1 MKKIYQYIALA
12 VLALG
17 MAACAQEDDFTPQGN
32 QKDAPIAIVSA
43 GVANL
48 TTRATIDS
56 NDNLVEGSM
65 GVFVTSTSSGRYEG
79 SNIKWIYN
87 NGWDLDAATVV
98 LYENDDT
105 KQQIGAYYPYTSDL
119 TDEGKFAIELPEVFG
134 SDYEDYDYLYADYAA
149 LGSNPVIIGMNH
161 LLSKITVS
169 ISTMGTELSNDAVL
183 SISLFN
189 VPRTASWTVPTNDLS
204 GFGTANETTTLY
216 ANDTNYDQKVD
227 NYVGYALPNT
237 TTTLCIRVTMDSGRS
252 FAAQAPIT
260 DGLASGNHYLISM
273 KLGKDAVTVGNITI
287 GDWGTPENNISG
299 SEVTEIFIRS
309 TVSGTTAAIDIV
321 SSAAEG
327 VQNAISELLT
337 ANPSVTT
344 LTVNGTLNEVQQSA
358 LAAALAGFN
367 GTLVM
372 DMAEVADAISSL
384 ACTKQLGGY
393 TIATDG
399 TTTTY
404 TVYTEAG
411 LNTWREAIEEN
422 SKTNLTLGADI
433 ILSTEGITVD
443 ENGKPSGSNWTA
455 TGIFEGTLDGGGHC
469 IANLR
474 IYSESS
480 ACFIDGAS
488 NAAIKNLTLVT
499 PVVYGTTTYTAS
511 LASQIS
517 RGTSIIDC
525 HVQGGS
531 VTGEHNGTGG
541 LIAAIAYKTCYVYG
555 CTNSAK
561 VTGTQWVGGIIGTIA
576 NDGNVFAAC
585 ANTGEISGN
594 SNVGGIAGTPRT
606 SEKLI
611 ACYTTVGNLCGN
623 TSATVT
629 GSYYVA
635 SEDTDGED
643 GTTAVADATALN
655 SMDVVTAM
663 NAAIDTYNSSATKQV
678 TYKWKVGTI
687 LPELELVSE

>member
-1 MKKIYQYIALA
+1 MKTYQYIALA
-12 VLALG
+12 VLAFG
-17 MAACAQEDDFTPQGN
+17 MAACTQEDDFIPQGN

-169 ISTMGTELSNDAVL
+169 ISTMSTELSNDAVQ

-480 ACFIDGAS
+480 ACFIGWAR

-541 LIAAIAYKTCYVYG
+541 LIAVIAYKTCYVYG

>member
-169 ISTMGTELSNDAVL
+169 ISTMGTELSNDAVQ

>member
-1 MKKIYQYIALA
+1 M
-12 VLALG
+12 
-17 MAACAQEDDFTPQGN
+17 
-32 QKDAPIAIVSA
+32 
-43 GVANL
+43 
-48 TTRATIDS
+48 
-56 NDNLVEGSM
+56 
-65 GVFVTSTSSGRYEG
+65 
-79 SNIKWIYN
+79 
-87 NGWDLDAATVV
+87 
-98 LYENDDT
+98 
-105 KQQIGAYYPYTSDL
+105 
-119 TDEGKFAIELPEVFG
+119 
-134 SDYEDYDYLYADYAA
+134 
-149 LGSNPVIIGMNH
+149 
-161 LLSKITVS
+161 
-169 ISTMGTELSNDAVL
+169 
-183 SISLFN
+183 
-189 VPRTASWTVPTNDLS
+189 
-204 GFGTANETTTLY
+204 
-216 ANDTNYDQKVD
+216 
-227 NYVGYALPNT
+227 
-237 TTTLCIRVTMDSGRS
+237 
-252 FAAQAPIT
+252 
-260 DGLASGNHYLISM
+260 
-273 KLGKDAVTVGNITI
+273 
-287 GDWGTPENNISG
+287 
-299 SEVTEIFIRS
+299 
-309 TVSGTTAAIDIV
+309 
-321 SSAAEG
+321 
-327 VQNAISELLT
+327 
-337 ANPSVTT
+337 
-344 LTVNGTLNEVQQSA
+344 
-358 LAAALAGFN
+358 
-367 GTLVM
+367 
-372 DMAEVADAISSL
+372 
-384 ACTKQLGGY
+384 
-393 TIATDG
+393 
-399 TTTTY
+399 
-404 TVYTEAG
+404 
-411 LNTWREAIEEN
+411 
-422 SKTNLTLGADI
+422 
-433 ILSTEGITVD
+433 
-443 ENGKPSGSNWTA
+443 
-455 TGIFEGTLDGGGHC
+455 
-469 IANLR
+469 
-474 IYSESS
+474 
-480 ACFIDGAS
+480 
-488 NAAIKNLTLVT
+488 T

>member
-169 ISTMGTELSNDAVL
+169 ISTMSTELSNDAVQ

-237 TTTLCIRVTMDSGRS
+237 TTTLCIRVTMDSGRL
-252 FAAQAPIT
+252 QHRLRLPT
-260 DGLASGNHYLISM
+260 DWQ
-273 KLGKDAVTVGNITI
+273 AVT
-287 GDWGTPENNISG
+287 
-299 SEVTEIFIRS
+299 
-309 TVSGTTAAIDIV
+309 
-321 SSAAEG
+321 
-327 VQNAISELLT
+327 
-337 ANPSVTT
+337 TT
-344 LTVNGTLNEVQQSA
+344 L
-358 LAAALAGFN
+358 
-367 GTLVM
+367 LV
-372 DMAEVADAISSL
+372 
-384 ACTKQLGGY
+384 
-393 TIATDG
+393 
-399 TTTTY
+399 
-404 TVYTEAG
+404 
-411 LNTWREAIEEN
+411 
-422 SKTNLTLGADI
+422 
-433 ILSTEGITVD
+433 
-443 ENGKPSGSNWTA
+443 
-455 TGIFEGTLDGGGHC
+455 
-469 IANLR
+469 
-474 IYSESS
+474 
-480 ACFIDGAS
+480 
-488 NAAIKNLTLVT
+488 
-499 PVVYGTTTYTAS
+499 
-511 LASQIS
+511 
-517 RGTSIIDC
+517 
-525 HVQGGS
+525 
-531 VTGEHNGTGG
+531 
-541 LIAAIAYKTCYVYG
+541 
-555 CTNSAK
+555 
-561 VTGTQWVGGIIGTIA
+561 
-576 NDGNVFAAC
+576 
-585 ANTGEISGN
+585 
-594 SNVGGIAGTPRT
+594 
-606 SEKLI
+606 
-611 ACYTTVGNLCGN
+611 
-623 TSATVT
+623 
-629 GSYYVA
+629 
-635 SEDTDGED
+635 
-643 GTTAVADATALN
+643 
-655 SMDVVTAM
+655 
-663 NAAIDTYNSSATKQV
+663 
-678 TYKWKVGTI
+678 
-687 LPELELVSE
+687 

>member
-1 MKKIYQYIALA
+1 MIKTYKYIALA
-12 VLALG
+12 AIALG
-17 MAACAQEDDFTPQGN
+17 FAACTQEDDFIPQGN
-32 QKDAPIAIVSA
+32 QKDAPLAIASA

-56 NDNLVEGSM
+56 NDNLVGGSM
-65 GVFVTSTSSGRYEG
+65 GVFVTSTSGGRYEG
-79 SNIKWIYN
+79 SNIKWTYN
-87 NGWDLDAATVV
+87 NGWNLDAATVV
-98 LYENDDT
+98 LYENDGT

-119 TDEGKFAIELPEVFG
+119 TDEGKFAIDLPEVFG
-134 SDYEDYDYLYADYAA
+134 SDYEDYDYLYANYAA
-149 LGSNPVIIGMNH
+149 LNNNPATIAMNH
-161 LLSKITVS
+161 LLSKVTVS
-169 ISTMGTELSNDAVL
+169 ISTMGTEISSDAVH

-189 VPRTASWTVPTNDLS
+189 VPRTASWEVPTSTLS

-216 ANDTNYDQKVD
+216 ANDTNDDQKVD
-227 NYVGYALPNT
+227 NYVGYTLPHAA
-237 TTTLCIRVTMDSGRS
+237 TTLGIRVTMDSGRS
-252 FAAQAPIT
+252 FVAQAPIA

-287 GDWGTPENNISG
+287 GDWGTPENNVSG

-309 TVSGTTAAIDIV
+309 TVSGTTAAIDIL

-327 VQNAISELLT
+327 VQATISDLLADNT
-337 ANPSVTT
+337 SVTT

-411 LNTWREAIEEN
+411 LNKWREAVEEN
-422 SKTNLTLGADI
+422 EETNLTLGADI
-433 ILSTEGITVD
+433 IMSTDGITVD

-455 TGIFEGTLDGGGHC
+455 IDTFEGTLDGGGHS
-469 IANLR
+469 IGNLR
-474 IYSESS
+474 IYSEID
-480 ACFIDGAS
+480 ACFIGMAS

-499 PVVYGTTTYTAS
+499 PVVYGTTAYTAS
-511 LASQIS
+511 LASQIAM
-517 RGTSIIDC
+517 GTSIINC

-531 VTGEHNGTGG
+531 VTGEDNGTGG
-541 LIAAIAYKTCYVYG
+541 LIATIPYKTCYVYG

-576 NDGNVFAAC
+576 IDGNVFAAC

-594 SNVGGIAGTPRT
+594 SRVGGIAGKPGS

-611 ACYTTVGNLCGN
+611 ACYTTKGNLCGN
-623 TSATVT
+623 TSPTVT
-629 GSYYVA
+629 DSYYIA

-643 GTTAVADATALN
+643 GTTAVADVAALN
-655 SMDVVTAM
+655 SAEVVAAM

>member
-1 MKKIYQYIALA
+1 MKKTYQYIALA
-12 VLALG
+12 VLTIGL
-17 MAACAQEDDFTPQGN
+17 AACTQEDDFTPQGN
-32 QKDAPIAIVSA
+32 QKDAPLDIASA

-56 NDNLVEGSM
+56 DDNLVEGSM

-79 SNIKWIYN
+79 SNIKWTYN
-87 NGWDLDAATVV
+87 NGWNLDAATVV

-105 KQQIGAYYPYTSDL
+105 KQQVGAYYPYTAEL

-149 LGSNPVIIGMNH
+149 LGSNPVIIAMNH
-161 LLSKITVS
+161 LLSKVTVS
-169 ISTMGTELSNDAVL
+169 ISTMGTEISSDAVQ

-189 VPRTASWTVPTNDLS
+189 VPRTASWEVPTSTLTDL
-204 GFGTANETTTLY
+204 GIANETTTLY
-216 ANDTNYDQKVD
+216 ANDTNDDEVVD
-227 NYVGYALPNT
+227 HYVGYALPNAA
-237 TTTLCIRVTMDSGRS
+237 TTLGIRVTMDSGRS
-252 FAAQAPIT
+252 FAAQAPFT

-287 GDWGTPENNISG
+287 GDWGTPENNVSG

-422 SKTNLTLGADI
+422 RKTNLTLGADI
-433 ILSTEGITVD
+433 IMSTDGITVD

-455 TGIFEGTLDGGGHC
+455 TGTFEGTLDGGGHC
-469 IANLR
+469 IVNLR
-474 IYSESS
+474 IYSEID
-480 ACFIDGAS
+480 ACFLGEA
-488 NAAIKNLTLVT
+488 NKAAIKNLTLVT
-499 PVVYGTTTYTAS
+499 PIVYGTVYTAGLVS
-511 LASQIS
+511 SIS
-517 RGTSIIDC
+517 MGTSIIDC
-525 HVQGGS
+525 HVQGGT
-531 VTGEHNGTGG
+531 VTGQNGTGG
-541 LIAAIAYKTCYVYG
+541 LIATIAYKTCYIYG

-561 VTGTQWVGGIIGTIA
+561 VTGTQWVGGIIGTTAI
-576 NDGNVFAAC
+576 DGNVFAAC
-585 ANTGEISGN
+585 ANTGEIIGN
-594 SNVGGIAGTPRT
+594 SRVGGIAGKPGS

-611 ACYTTVGNLCGN
+611 ACYTTKGNLCGN
-623 TSATVT
+623 TVATVT

-643 GTTAVADATALN
+643 GTTAVADVAALN
-655 SMDVVTAM
+655 SAEVVAAM

-678 TYKWKVGTI
+678 TYKWKVGTS